1 MVGDI
6 NVAVQDGVATLELNR
21 LPVLNALSPGLLR
34 ELIDLCADISDDASV
49 RVVVLR
55 GAGPNFSAGADLPAF
70 QPELRDNAEVTA
82 DLGRRAAVAVAS
94 LPQVSIAAVRGHC
107 VGGGIVLAGACD
119 MRIAAD
125 YCRFSIPEVDAG
137 IPLAWGGMQRLIELI
152 GETVTTDLVLTCR
165 PIDAPEALRIGLVSR
180 ILPGDG
186 FENQVQELAG
196 GIAAKA
202 SIVLRI
208 FKQQL
213 QALRDGS
220 YDARNDAAGLL
231 AARSDDE
238 ASRLGAAY
246 IASRIGARR

>member
-1 MVGDI
+1 VGDI
-6 NVAVQDGVATLELNR
+6 NVTVQDRVATLELNR
-21 LPVLNALSPGLLR
+21 PSVLNALSPGVLR
-34 ELIDLCADISDDASV
+34 ELIDVCSDISGNESV
-49 RVVVLR
+49 RVIVLR

-70 QPELRDNAEVTA
+70 QPELRDDADSAA
-82 DLGRRAAVAVAS
+82 DLGRRAAVALAT
-94 LPQVSIAAVRGHC
+94 LPQITIAAVRGHC
-107 VGGGIVLAGACD
+107 VGGGVVLAGACD

-137 IPLAWGGMQRLIELI
+137 IPLAWGGMQRLVALI

-165 PIDAPEALRIGLVSR
+165 PIDAAEALRIGLVSR
-180 ILPGDG
+180 VMSGDR
-186 FENQVQELAG
+186 FEAQVHELAA
-196 GIAAKA
+196 GIGAKA

-213 QALRDGS
+213 AALRDGS
-220 YDARNDAAGLL
+220 YDARHDAAGLL
-231 AARSDDE
+231 AARRDDE